1 MAVTFDCWEV
11 LGLAAGSDER
21 SIKRQYARQLK
32 TTRPDEDPV
41 AFQRLREAYEQALQI
56 MRDGGLD
63 ENGHIVADFM
73 AQPFV
78 VRSDPQQPFNPTRS
92 PYEKAVELLSGF
104 ADPDVEQYWAQAS
117 AIGCEAEFERLLFQR
132 CADDPESHTELL
144 AWGVEKRQWLTPW
157 QQILCGEFQQ
167 KRLALTLTTALY
179 RNLAR
184 QMAAGEDANFFD
196 CLEHYSGQGWLSD
209 FARRQALQVHV
220 LNLFLNTEAWSP
232 TLFQRVC
239 QLFAWDDEAAVVP
252 ITDEQWQYLRRRV
265 EQLTWLNE
273 LRSLMSQREQQ
284 PSARANA
291 ASLLLLSTDPAQ
303 QAQLAADF
311 VEVDWQACEQLSET
325 FAREF
330 PDLLGIFPNHNPW
343 FWKEFVVPKA
353 PPYALK
359 RSACVITIC
368 LILATMDQPDF
379 MFAVTIIL
387 LPLYIG
393 GGVLAAYVGKW
404 LLTHWASL
412 TRSLYDLDLQLSEWC
427 VRHKLIKDRRYL
439 VIRNS
444 GGFLALGF
452 LIWKLLGVL
461 GLATYV
467 LTGVIGL
474 LPFAGTPPTDRQYRW
489 RKPWQA
495 IYRIAGLS
503 PLQWLFGLSMLGV
516 IGYVQL
522 HMPGTLLTKG

>member
-1 MAVTFDCWEV
+1 MVSTFDCWEI
-11 LGLAAGSDER
+11 LGLPAGSDER

-41 AFQRLREAYEQALQI
+41 GFQRLREAYEQALQI
-56 MRDGGLD
+56 MRDGSLD
-63 ENGHIVADFM
+63 ESGQTAADFM
-73 AQPFV
+73 AQPFAIK
-78 VRSDPQQPFNPTRS
+78 SDPQQPFNLTRS
-92 PYEKAVELLSGF
+92 PYEQAVDLLSGF
-104 ADPDVEQYWAQAS
+104 DDADVEQYWAEAS
-117 AIGCEAEFERLLFQR
+117 AKGCEAEFERLLFQR
-132 CADDPESHTELL
+132 CADAPETHTALL

-157 QQILCGEFQQ
+157 QQILGGEFQQ
-167 KRLALTLTTALY
+167 QRLALALTTGLY
-179 RNLAR
+179 RSLD
-184 QMAAGEDANFFD
+184 QQIAAGEEEAFLD
-196 CLEHYSGQGWLSD
+196 CLEQQSRQGWLSD

-220 LNLFLNTEAWSP
+220 LNLLLNTEVWSP
-232 TLFQRVC
+232 ELFRRVC
-239 QLFAWDDEAAVVP
+239 HLFAWDDEAAVVP
-252 ITDEQWQYLRRRV
+252 ITNEQWQYLRRRC
-265 EQLTWLNE
+265 EQHAWLNE
-273 LRSLMSQREQQ
+273 LRSLMRQREQQ

-311 VEVDWQACEQLSET
+311 VEADWQACEQLSET
-325 FAREF
+325 FARQF

-353 PPYALK
+353 PPYGLK
-359 RSACVITIC
+359 RSACIITLC

-379 MFAVTIIL
+379 MFAVTVIL
-387 LPLYIG
+387 LPLYIA
-393 GGVLAAYVGKW
+393 GGVLAAYTGKW
-404 LLTHWASL
+404 LLTHWLSL

-427 VRHKLIKDRRYL
+427 VRHKLIEDRRYL

-444 GGFLALGF
+444 GSFLALGF
-452 LIWKLLGVL
+452 LIWKLLGIL

-467 LTGVIGL
+467 LTAALGL
-474 LPFAGTPPTDRQYRW
+474 LRFAGGAPTDRQYRW
-489 RKPWQA
+489 RKPLQA

-503 PLQWLFGLSMLGV
+503 PLQWVFGVSILCV

>member
-1 MAVTFDCWEV
+1 MAVTFDCWEI
-11 LGLAAGSDER
+11 LGLPAGSDER

-56 MRDGGLD
+56 MRDGGPD
-63 ENGHIVADFM
+63 ESEQTVADFM

-78 VRSDPQQPFNPTRS
+78 VRSDPQQLFSQTRS
-92 PYEKAVELLSGF
+92 PYEQAVELLSGF
-104 ADPDVEQYWAQAS
+104 DDADVEQYWVEAS
-117 AIGCEAEFERLLFQR
+117 AKGCAAEFERLLLKR
-132 CADDPESHTELL
+132 CADDPETHAALA
-144 AWGVEKRQWLTPW
+144 AWGVENRQWLTPW
-157 QQILCGEFQQ
+157 QQIFSGEFQQ
-167 KRLALTLTTALY
+167 QRLALALTTALY
-179 RNLAR
+179 SSLDQ
-184 QMAAGEDANFFD
+184 QMAAGEEESFFD
-196 CLEHYSGQGWLSD
+196 CLEQHSRQGWLID

-220 LNLFLNTEAWSP
+220 LKLFLNTDVWSP
-232 TLFQRVC
+232 ALFQRVC
-239 QLFAWDDEAAVVP
+239 HLFAWDDEAVVVP
-252 ITDEQWQYLRRRV
+252 IPDEQWQSFPRRC
-265 EQLTWLNE
+265 EQQALLTE
-273 LRSLMSQREQQ
+273 LRSLMQLREQQ

-291 ASLLLLSTDPAQ
+291 ASLFLLSSAPAQ

-311 VEVDWQACEQLSET
+311 VEDDWQACEQLSET

-330 PDLLGIFPNHNPW
+330 PDLLGMFPNHNPW
-343 FWKEFVVPKA
+343 FWKALVVPKA
-353 PPYALK
+353 PPYGLK

-368 LILATMDQPDF
+368 LILTTMDRHDF
-379 MFAVTIIL
+379 MFTVTIIL
-387 LPLYIG
+387 LPLYIA

-452 LIWKLLGVL
+452 LIWKLLGIL

-467 LTGVIGL
+467 LTGLIGL
-474 LPFAGTPPTDRQYRW
+474 LPVAGAAPTDRQYRW
-489 RKPWQA
+489 RKPLQA

-503 PLQWLFGLSMLGV
+503 RLQWLFGVSMLCV

-522 HMPGTLLTKG
+522 HMPGTLLTEG